1 MGNIKIGDWVTQYR
15 TGYWM
20 VKELHPK
27 FSPFEVGTVH
37 KGDWQGYY
45 AVLQKAFGS
54 TFKFG
59 IAFDTCDASLCTPV
73 SKEQL
78 ARIETYF
85 EEHPKDKLK
94 FESAKVVV
102 PPSMTTVHLQIDDQQ
117 QAVLSAAIERMLP
130 TLTLPKL
137 RVLLA
142 EHSLPRCCRVPTT
155 PIFICMGIRG
165 ILTRNSIFSISTIS
179 LYASRYYRIK

>member
-1 MGNIKIGDWVTQYR
+1 MGNIKVGDWVTQYR

-27 FSPFEVGTVH
+27 FSPFEVGSVH

-59 IAFDTCDASLCTPV
+59 IAFDTCDVSLCSPV
-73 SKEQL
+73 TKEQL

-94 FESAKVVV
+94 FESAEGGCAPKHYHG
-102 PPSMTTVHLQIDDQQ
+102 SFADRR
-117 QAVLSAAIERMLP
+117 SATSRP
-130 TLTLPKL
+130 L
-137 RVLLA
+137 R
-142 EHSLPRCCRVPTT
+142 C
-155 PIFICMGIRG
+155 
-165 ILTRNSIFSISTIS
+165 
-179 LYASRYYRIK
+179 Y

>member
-45 AVLQKAFGS
+45 AVLQKAYGS

-59 IAFDTCDASLCTPV
+59 IAFDTCDASLSTLV

-78 ARIETYF
+78 ARIKTYF

-94 FESAKVVV
+94 FESSKVVV
-102 PPSMTTVHLQIDDQQ
+102 PPSITTVHLQIDDQQ
-117 QAVLSAAIERMLP
+117 QAILSAAIERMLP

-137 RVLLA
+137 RILLA
-142 EHSLPRCCRVPTT
+142 EHSFVEVLPGADNTY
-155 PIFICMGIRG
+155 
-165 ILTRNSIFSISTIS
+165 LH
-179 LYASRYYRIK
+179 LYGYSWDLDEKFDFKYFDYKFVRK

>member
-1 MGNIKIGDWVTQYR
+1 MGNIKVGDWVTQYR

-27 FSPFEVGTVH
+27 FSPFEVGSVH
-37 KGDWQGYY
+37 KGDRQGCY

-59 IAFDTCDASLCTPV
+59 IAFDSCDVSLCSPV
-73 SKEQL
+73 SKGQL

-102 PPSMTTVHLQIDDQQ
+102 PPSITTVYLQIDDQQ
-117 QAVLSAAIERMLP
+117 QAVLSAAIDRMLP

-137 RVLLA
+137 RALLA
-142 EHSLPRCCRVPTT
+142 EHRLAEVLP
-155 PIFICMGIRG
+155 GADNAY
-165 ILTRNSIFSISTIS
+165 LQ
-179 LYASRYYRIK
+179 LYGHSWDLDENFDFQYFDYKFVRK

>member
-1 MGNIKIGDWVTQYR
+1 MENIKVGDWVTQYR

-27 FSPFEVGTVH
+27 FSPFEVGSVH

-59 IAFDTCDASLCTPV
+59 IAFDSCDVSLCSPV

-85 EEHPKDKLK
+85 EEHPKD
-94 FESAKVVV
+94 
-102 PPSMTTVHLQIDDQQ
+102 TVR
-117 QAVLSAAIERMLP
+117 AFVGS
-130 TLTLPKL
+130 
-137 RVLLA
+137 
-142 EHSLPRCCRVPTT
+142 
-155 PIFICMGIRG
+155 
-165 ILTRNSIFSISTIS
+165 
-179 LYASRYYRIK
+179 

>member
-1 MGNIKIGDWVTQYR
+1 MGNIKVGDWVTQYR

-27 FSPFEVGTVH
+27 FSPFEVGSVH

-59 IAFDTCDASLCTPV
+59 IAFDTCDVSLCSPV
-73 SKEQL
+73 TKEQL

-102 PPSMTTVHLQIDDQQ
+102 PPSITTVHLQIDDQQ
-117 QAVLSAAIERMLP
+117 QAVLSAAIDRMLP

-137 RVLLA
+137 RALLA
-142 EHSLPRCCRVPTT
+142 EHRLVEVLPGADNTY
-155 PIFICMGIRG
+155 
-165 ILTRNSIFSISTIS
+165 LQ
-179 LYASRYYRIK
+179 LYGHSWDLDENFDFQYYDYKFVCK

>member
-1 MGNIKIGDWVTQYR
+1 MGNIKIGDWVTQYK

-94 FESAKVVV
+94 FESAKV
-102 PPSMTTVHLQIDDQQ
+102 
-117 QAVLSAAIERMLP
+117 AVSY
-130 TLTLPKL
+130 THLTLP
-137 RVLLA
+137 
-142 EHSLPRCCRVPTT
+142 TT
-155 PIFICMGIRG
+155 
-165 ILTRNSIFSISTIS
+165 
-179 LYASRYYRIK
+179 

>member
-1 MGNIKIGDWVTQYR
+1 MGNIKIEIGDWVTQYR

-59 IAFDTCDASLCTPV
+59 IAFDTCDASLCTPG

-142 EHSLPRCCRVPTT
+142 EHSLAEVLPDADNTY
-155 PIFICMGIRG
+155 
-165 ILTRNSIFSISTIS
+165 LH
-179 LYASRYYRIK
+179 LYGYSWNLDEKFDFQYFDYKFVRK